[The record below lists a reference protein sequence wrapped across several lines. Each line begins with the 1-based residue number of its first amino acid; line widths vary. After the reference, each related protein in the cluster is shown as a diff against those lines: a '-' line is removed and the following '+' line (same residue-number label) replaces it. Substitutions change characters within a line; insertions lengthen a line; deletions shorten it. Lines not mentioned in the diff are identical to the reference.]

1 MKSGSNPFARE
12 EEPNPFASASSRGG
26 RGSNAA
32 DRRDADE
39 YFGSGGR
46 PASTAWGGVSQNE
59 AAMDLDAPMEET
71 GGSQFVN
78 NQSSGAGTFGARD
91 EFSPASSAGE
101 NLSKKEIA
109 KRRKELDKREKELN
123 KREKELERR
132 ERGVVL
138 ADEKNWPPLLK
149 LTHHDIAK
157 DIPEAGRPS
166 VRRAYLAFLGLCIC
180 FLWNTVVVLIA
191 TGMKEA
197 KFTDI
202 LLALI
207 YMAIGIPGALF
218 LWYFRLY
225 NAAKKDGAVGYAA
238 FFLFFLVN
246 IAWCIFCAVAPPIN
260 NEMSFA
266 GYMTAI
272 KLVDNDENFLF
283 VMYLVSAMAW
293 TVLSIWNLYVMKYIY
308 SSFRGKS
315 PQQMAARAASELS

>member
-1 MKSGSNPFARE
+1 MNSGSNPFARG
-12 EEPNPFASASSRGG
+12 EEPNPFVSSSTRGG
-26 RGSNAA
+26 RGPDAA
-32 DRRDADE
+32 TNRDAE
-39 YFGSGGR
+39 QYFGSGGR
-46 PASTAWGGVSQNE
+46 PASTAWGGVPQDESGL
-59 AAMDLDAPMEET
+59 DFDAPLEET

-78 NQSSGAGTFGARD
+78 NQ
-91 EFSPASSAGE
+91 PSSAGSFGGRDE
-101 NLSKKEIA
+101 VAPATSTGEVLSKKEVA
-109 KRRKELDKREKELN
+109 KRKKELDKREKELN

-166 VRRAYLAFLGLCIC
+166 VRRAYLAFLGLCVC
-180 FLWNTVVVLIA
+180 FLWNAVVVLIA

-197 KFTDI
+197 KFSDI

-207 YMAIGIPGALF
+207 YMAIGIPAALF

-238 FFLFFLVN
+238 FFLFFLLNVV
-246 IAWCIFCAVAPPIN
+246 WCIFCAVAPPIN

-266 GYMTAI
+266 GFMTSI
-272 KLVDNDENFLF
+272 KLVDRDENFLF
-283 VMYLVSAMAW
+283 IMYLASAIAW
-293 TVLSIWNLYVMKYIY
+293 TTLSVWNLYVIKYIY
-308 SSFRGKS
+308 SSFRGKN
-315 PQQMAARAASELS
+315 PHQVAARAASELS